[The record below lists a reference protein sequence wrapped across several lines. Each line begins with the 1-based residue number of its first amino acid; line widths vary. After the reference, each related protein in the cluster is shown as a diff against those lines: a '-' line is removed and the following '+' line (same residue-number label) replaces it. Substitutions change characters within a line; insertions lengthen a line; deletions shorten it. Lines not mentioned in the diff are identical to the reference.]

1 MKPSGPMSMKSSV
14 RASRKKATYSRCSA
28 SDHSRMNPS
37 SCLVPC
43 SIVAS
48 PLRWICLRI
57 AESPAPCGIRSV
69 HDPASRHVE
78 RDAGYPGGAL
88 GGEKEGGERH
98 VFGIAQ
104 PAKRYLRRHLQ
115 PPLLGH
121 HAAGTLDEHC
131 VRGQAIRTHAV
142 GRYLIRDLTREITPS
157 AL

>member
-1 MKPSGPMSMKSSV
+1 MKPSGPMPTKSSV
-14 RASRKKATYSRCSA
+14 RASRRKATSSRCSA
-28 SDHSRMNPS
+28 SVHSRTNSS
-37 SCLVPC
+37 SCLMRS
-43 SIVAS
+43 SIGLS
-48 PLRWICLRI
+48 PSRWGCFRI
-57 AESPAPCGIRSV
+57 AGSSAPRGFRSV
-69 HDPASRHVE
+69 HDPASRYVE

-88 GGEKEGGERH
+88 GGEEEGGERD

-104 PAKRYLRRHLQ
+104 PPQRYLRRHLQ